1 MKAFLKN
8 EELIDA
14 LNARYAVKQ
23 FEKRDIDTSELED
36 IVKSILQLTPASFG
50 LQAYKFINVKDKSTR
65 EALREYSWAQ
75 SQVTDADILLVFTVP
90 INFDKSYIEKHMKNM
105 QKIKKMNDEKKDE
118 RIKFMVN
125 KIIETGEEIWITN
138 FEEWITKQVYIALWN
153 LITALSILGIDSCP
167 LEGLNPKEYN
177 RILKL
182 DEKNLTT
189 KVAIAIWKRHADDKY
204 QNEKKVRFSKKE
216 LFIEV

>member
-14 LNARYAVKQ
+14 LNTRYAVKK

-36 IVKSILQLTPASFG
+36 IVKSILQLSPASFW

-65 EALREYSWAQ
+65 EALREYSWDQ
-75 SQVTDADILLVFTVP
+75 WQITDADILLVFTVP
-90 INFDKSYIEKHMKNM
+90 INFDKSYIEKHMENM
-105 QKIKKMNDEKKDE
+105 QEIKKINDEKKDE

-153 LITALSILGIDSCP
+153 LMTSLSILGIDSCP

-189 KVAIAIWKRHADDKY
+189 KVAIAIWKRHANDKY